1 MLKPQMP
8 GQTYRQQFLKRH
20 ELEDRPYSLEELS
33 EISNVPLST
42 LREVF
47 SRGVGAYKT
56 QPNSVRLKGSFVKNV
71 DAPMS
76 AKLSKEQWAMA
87 RVYSFLNGNPKHDND
102 LRENDLE
109 GEGLGDIVRGI
120 RDRVTGVFRG
130 IRRDYTP
137 SARQTIAQ
145 FGNGRIV
152 GMSLRRAP
160 IQGYLNKFL
169 NLLTAGAWARAKAEA
184 KYDNL
189 YHLSLVAMVEMPG
202 QAVVPILIEKNQVI
216 NISPTIRMQ
225 PGTQFMNVEFEPGTF
240 TLAEFLANGQQAMGD
255 KYFLYDGFYN
265 NCQDFLLGLLRANGI
280 QDVNSERFIKQPLS
294 ELIKRLPWYS
304 YVASRGLT
312 DLAAVVD
319 VAVYGRGKKSS
330 EEGETMSMYGAGRYA
345 SVLEAVKGDLIR
357 LRDWEVSK
365 FKPRGS
371 EKFDAETEWE
381 ERIINAAAE
390 MAGLPEVPEK
400 LTAAQKAEYVRALKR
415 YVALG
420 RSSERRVALPRASAE
435 APVSYAVPVPNSGNA
450 FIIER
455 EARLAREAEA
465 GRTAAA
471 VRAMAAP
478 LTRAL
483 DSTTTQVRPISG
495 YALAAANLPGR
506 WNQYDFG
513 AAAETAAALDA
524 YAYRRHYYQDAK
536 LEEREEMLESAE
548 HALDRIESGLV
559 RGNVMLDLRP
569 ARSLGGEL
577 AELGRMEFA
586 QVHRPAA
593 ASAPGVV
600 SALAGSDEGAM
611 YAEMPPLERVEADAG
626 RAMASAVAAS
636 SGAEAVAAP
645 AAAAASS
652 AAGLPAVRMSLASAT
667 DEQIL
672 DLLRSGYG
680 IPDFMSQFNAAS
692 ASVIAKL
699 RRLPGA
705 MTDPEVNALVR
716 GAEAAFNAQ
725 RYAEQRAESA
735 AAVRVEADAAAAD
748 AGVRAAAAADA
759 PRDEVTGE
767 GKPKLRR
774 PRLKKPTG
782 KVVMDF
788 KDFKGEH
795 TGLIKLLGEAANKLS
810 KEAKEQAGE
819 LRTYETNKAR
829 RNLMSKK
836 EKEALAGLRRGGAE
850 EPIEVVMYKS
860 KPAVSRIPATEK
872 SKAQLA
878 KKPSPAPK
886 VASAPA
892 PAKRGRGRPKGSKNK
907 PKGAGIADILTG
919 IASVGEK
926 LMKPALSNLGKVPGL
941 LPPGGQKAID
951 AALGVAKS
959 VADTIPARS
968 GDDIIVSSLM
978 GRKRRGRGEPRKA
991 AMAKMKEALRE
1002 KPETEAKAAKELEK
1016 IHSGKTARKALARE
1030 AAAVGKAIQEVSG
1043 KGKGEKWIQEAVEK
1057 PGAFEAQAKRAK
1069 MSVQDFADHVLA
1081 NPTKYQA
1088 RTRQRAQ
1095 FAKTMGAMAAKKKR
1109 SPKKGKKGDEEE
1121 AK

>member
-1 MLKPQMP
+1 MPWRIRKAPGKQLYWVVGRDGSHMSKKPIPLSRAKAQMRALYASEREQDMKGGIRVLP
-8 GQTYRQQFLKRH
+8 LAPDVRLERLRAMRLLVAEIVRMVRQGDRLANVFRDIRLSLRNG
-20 ELEDRPYSLEELS
+20 EIPLLTEDDVPLLYAEAERIIASGEDVEEETLEDEAVEEED
-33 EISNVPLST
+33 EIDESD
-42 LREVF
+42 RKEEEDDDYE
-47 SRGVGAYKT
+47 GAD
-56 QPNSVRLKGSFVKNV
+56 R
-71 DAPMS
+71 
-76 AKLSKEQWAMA
+76 KEEEDDD
-87 RVYSFLNGNPKHDND
+87 Y
-102 LRENDLE
+102 E
-109 GEGLGDIVRGI
+109 GKGLGDIVRGV
-120 RDRVTGVFRG
+120 RERVTGVFRG
-130 IRRDYTP
+130 VRRDYTP

-169 NLLTAGAWARAKAEA
+169 NLLTAGAWAKAKTEA

-304 YVASRGLT
+304 HVASRGLT

-330 EEGETMSMYGAGRYA
+330 EEGETMYGAGRYA

-357 LRDWEVSK
+357 LRDWEVGK

-371 EKFDAETEWE
+371 EKFDAESEWE

-390 MAGLPEVPEK
+390 MAGLPEVPER
-400 LTAAQKAEYVRALKR
+400 LTAAQKSAYVRALKR

-420 RSSERRVALPRASAE
+420 RSSERRVALPQASAE
-435 APVSYAVPVPNSGNA
+435 ASVSYAVPVPNSGNA

-455 EARLAREAEA
+455 EARVAREAEA

-471 VRAMAAP
+471 IRAMAAP
-478 LTRAL
+478 LSRAL
-483 DSTTTQVRPISG
+483 DSTTTQVRPMSG

-513 AAAETAAALDA
+513 AAADTAAGLDA
-524 YAYRRHYYQDAK
+524 YAYRRHYDQDAK
-536 LEEREEMLESAE
+536 LEEREDMMEMAE
-548 HALDRIESGLV
+548 HALDRVESGLV

-569 ARSLGGEL
+569 ARSLGSEM
-577 AELGRMEFA
+577 AELRRMESAPF
-586 QVHRPAA
+586 AA
-593 ASAPGVV
+593 APASSGVV

-611 YAEMPPLERVEADAG
+611 YAELPPLERVEMDAG

-645 AAAAASS
+645 ASSAASA
-652 AAGLPAVRMSLASAT
+652 AAGLPVMRMSLASASN
-667 DEQIL
+667 EQIL

-680 IPDFMSQFNAAS
+680 IPDLMTQFNAPS
-692 ASVIAKL
+692 AAVIAKL

-705 MTDPEVNALVR
+705 VTDAEVNALVR
-716 GAEAAFNAQ
+716 GAEDAFNAQ

-795 TGLIKLLGEAANKLS
+795 TGLIKMLGEAANKLS
-810 KEAKEQAGE
+810 KEAKDQAGE
-819 LRTYETNKAR
+819 LKTYETNKAR

-850 EPIEVVMYKS
+850 
-860 KPAVSRIPATEK
+860 A
-872 SKAQLA
+872 
-878 KKPSPAPK
+878 AP
-886 VASAPA
+886 P
-892 PAKRGRGRPKGSKNK
+892 KRGRGRPKGSKNK
-907 PKGAGIADILTG
+907 PKGAGFGDILSG

-991 AMAKMKEALRE
+991 AAIAKMNEALRE

-1016 IHSGKTARKALARE
+1016 IHSGKSIRE
-1030 AAAVGKAIQEVSG
+1030 EGRRERIGKVIKLEG
-1043 KGKGEKWIQEAVEK
+1043 KGDA
-1057 PGAFEAQAKRAK
+1057 GAFEAQAKRAK
-1069 MSVQDFADHVLA
+1069 MSVEAFADHVLA
-1081 NPTKYQA
+1081 NPSKFQA
-1088 RTRQRAQ
+1088 RTRQRAEE
-1095 FAKTMGAMAAKKKR
+1095 AKKKH
-1109 SPKKGKKGDEEE
+1109 SPKKGRGKKSREE